1 VSIYYYISV
10 IKMMVVKEPQEAS
23 DAVKS
28 YPPITWAVEGM
39 QPLRAA
45 LITCVVITAV
55 GGILSNPVF
64 SWASTAVTGTP
75 MLQRAITL
83 ATSATPLS

>member
-1 VSIYYYISV
+1 
-10 IKMMVVKEPQEAS
+10 
-23 DAVKS
+23 
-28 YPPITWAVEGM
+28 M

-75 MLQRAITL
+75 MLQRAITM
-83 ATSATPLS
+83 ASATPLS